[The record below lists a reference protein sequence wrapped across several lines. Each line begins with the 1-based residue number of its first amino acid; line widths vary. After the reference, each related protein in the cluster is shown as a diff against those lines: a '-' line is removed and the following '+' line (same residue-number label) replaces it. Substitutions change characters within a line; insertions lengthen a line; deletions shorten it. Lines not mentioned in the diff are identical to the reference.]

1 MLKNS
6 IQRLFSDA
14 SGNQAFTLLHLLLVR
29 QCFLSFFCYVFQLE
43 GVQVTILDD
52 EMEGYSME
60 EALLDNLL
68 NFAGTPKVPAY
79 LFFTNLYLS
88 HVVYYK
94 NIMSVTK
101 TANLITIELC
111 ITSNN
116 KLNKLTLYVTTSL
129 ALH

>member
-14 SGNQAFTLLHLLLVR
+14 PDNQAFTLLHLLLVR
-29 QCFLSFFCYVFQLE
+29 QCFLYLFCYVFQLE

-79 LFFTNLYLS
+79 LFCTSLYLKLL
-88 HVVYYK
+88 YY
-94 NIMSVTK
+94 MSVTK
-101 TANLITIELC
+101 QPV
-111 ITSNN
+111 S
-116 KLNKLTLYVTTSL
+116 SL
-129 ALH
+129 